1 MPALSTKL
9 KQLRTQKKL
18 TQKELAQKVK
28 CTPAYICQL
37 ESGKADPSISTL
49 KKISTAL
56 GITII
61 DFFRT
66 DYAEK
71 VILKKKDREIFKF
84 PKSKTTVET
93 LIPNPGN
100 KKMDARIAFIGPGG
114 GSRGTYHHEGEEF
127 GYVIQGELELRY
139 AGETFVLS
147 AGDSFYLKSH
157 IEHEYLNKKDEE
169 VIVLWVNHPPSF

>member
-1 MPALSTKL
+1 MTDLSKKL
-9 KQLRTQKKL
+9 KQIRVQKKF
-18 TQKELAQKVK
+18 TQKELAQKVR

-37 ESGKADPSISTL
+37 ERGRADPSIATL
-49 KKISTAL
+49 KKISSAL
-56 GITII
+56 GTTII

-71 VILKKKDREIFKF
+71 VILKKKNREVFKF

-127 GYVIQGELELRY
+127 GYVIQGEIELSY
-139 AGETFVLS
+139 SGETYHLGT
-147 AGDSFYLKSH
+147 GDSFYLKSH
-157 IEHEYLNKKDEE
+157 LAHEFQNKGDEE
-169 VIVLWVNHPPSF
+169 ATVLWVNHPPSF

>member
-37 ESGKADPSISTL
+37 ENGKADPSISTL

-66 DYAEK
+66 DFAEK
-71 VILKKKDREIFKF
+71 VILKKRDREVVKF
-84 PKSKTTVET
+84 PKSKTTIET

-114 GSRGTYHHEGEEF
+114 GSRGAYHHEGEEF
-127 GYVIQGELELRY
+127 GYVIQGELELSY
-139 AGETFVLS
+139 SGENYLL
-147 AGDSFYLKSH
+147 APGDSFYLESQ
-157 IEHEYLNKKDEE
+157 IEHEFRNKGGEE
-169 VIVLWVNHPPSF
+169 AIVLWVNHPPSF

>member
-1 MPALSTKL
+1 MLDLGAKL
-9 KQLRTQKKL
+9 RRIRTQKKL
-18 TQKELAQKVK
+18 TQKELAQKVQ

-37 ESGKADPSISTL
+37 EGGKADPSISTL

-56 GITII
+56 EITII

-66 DYAEK
+66 DYTEK
-71 VILKKKDREIFKF
+71 VVIKKKDREIFQF

-114 GSRGTYHHEGEEF
+114 GSRGTYRHEGEEF

-139 AGETFVLS
+139 GGASYLL
-147 AGDSFYLKSH
+147 APGDSFYLKSH
-157 IEHEYLNKKDEE
+157 IGHEYLNKRDEE
-169 VIVLWVNHPPSF
+169 AIVLWVNHPPSF

>member
-1 MPALSTKL
+1 MPDLSTKL
-9 KQLRTQKKL
+9 KRLRIQKKL
-18 TQKELAQKVK
+18 TQKQLAQRVQ

-37 ESGKADPSISTL
+37 EGGKADPSISTL

-100 KKMDARIAFIGPGG
+100 KKMDARIVFIGPGG

-127 GYVIQGELELRY
+127 GYVIQGALELNY
-139 AGETFVLS
+139 DGKHYLLAP
-147 AGDSFYLKSH
+147 GDSFYLKSQ
-157 IEHEYLNKKDEE
+157 IEHEYQNKGGDEA
-169 VIVLWVNHPPSF
+169 IVLWVNHPPSF